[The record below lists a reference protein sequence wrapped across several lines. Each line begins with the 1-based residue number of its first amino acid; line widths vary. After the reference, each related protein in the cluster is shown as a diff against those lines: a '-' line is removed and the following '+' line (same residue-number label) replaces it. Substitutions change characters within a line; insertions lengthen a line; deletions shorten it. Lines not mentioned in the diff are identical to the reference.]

1 LNLAM
6 ASPFDTTASRF
17 ERHRGLPHG
26 VPEAIRSA
34 IWAAANLPAVAR
46 VLDIGAGTGRIG
58 KAFIAAGDFYVG
70 VDTSLAMLKEFR
82 AASESVLLAQADA
95 QQLPFCDGAFDVVL
109 LMQVLSGVGDW
120 QSVLCE
126 ALRVLRPGG
135 SLTVGHTV
143 SPESGIDAQ
152 LRRQLAA
159 ILDEMQV
166 IWHRPQESRR
176 RALGWLESSANH
188 HMHTLAASWNVTTTA
203 REFLQRRSTGARF
216 AALPIT
222 VQEQALEKLRLWAE
236 ATFGSVNADFLE
248 QRNFELDIFT
258 F

>member
-6 ASPFDTTASRF
+6 ASPFDTTASSF

-70 VDTSLAMLKEFR
+70 VDTSLAMLQEFR
-82 AASESVLLAQADA
+82 AASESVLLAQADG
-95 QQLPFCDGAFDVVL
+95 QQLPFCDGAFDIVL

-120 QSVLCE
+120 QSVLTE

-143 SPESGIDAQ
+143 SPDSGIDAR
-152 LRRQLAA
+152 LKRQLAA

-176 RALGWLESSANH
+176 RALGWLESSANRYVH
-188 HMHTLAASWNVTTTA
+188 CAAASWNVNCTPG
-203 REFLQRRSTGARF
+203 EFLQRRSTGARF

-222 VQEQALEKLRLWAE
+222 VQEQALEKLRTWAE
-236 ATFGSVNADFLE
+236 RTFGSLDARFPE